1 MINPVQ
7 ESTNISEYGFVGGR
21 RRHNATRRVQAVERR
36 AKVRARVAELGWRY
50 GTQAQVARELGV
62 SEATVSRD
70 LASIAPHV
78 CPTCREPTTGRL
90 WILMAA
96 WPDNDYD
103 DEDDPLDD
111 DDEEYGL
118 RARAFREEAAA
129 ELGHSLK

>member
-1 MINPVQ
+1 VINPVQ
-7 ESTNISEYGFVGGR
+7 DSVNISEYGFVGGR
-21 RRHNATRRVQAVERR
+21 RRHNAIRRVQAVERR

-96 WPDNDYD
+96 WPDDAHD
-103 DEDDPLDD
+103 DEDDPPDD
-111 DDEEYGL
+111 DGEYGL

-129 ELGHSLK
+129 ELGHSLE